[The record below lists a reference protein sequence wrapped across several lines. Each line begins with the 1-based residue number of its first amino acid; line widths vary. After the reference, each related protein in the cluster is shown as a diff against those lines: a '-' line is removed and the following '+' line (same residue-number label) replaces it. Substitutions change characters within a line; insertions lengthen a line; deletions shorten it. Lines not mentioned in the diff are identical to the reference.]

1 MSKLKS
7 QPKKT
12 KQTKKQTNK
21 PQETPPPPKLKPIS
35 IPIFLSGPP
44 EISDLRQNFPAELH
58 DLI

>member
-21 PQETPPPPKLKPIS
+21 PQETPPPKLKPIS